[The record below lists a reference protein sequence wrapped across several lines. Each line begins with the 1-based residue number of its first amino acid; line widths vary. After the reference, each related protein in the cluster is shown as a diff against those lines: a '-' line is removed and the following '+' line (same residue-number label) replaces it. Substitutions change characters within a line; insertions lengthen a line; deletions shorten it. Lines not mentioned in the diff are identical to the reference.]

1 MKKLCVAALT
11 LTVCLTLLVS
21 TAAAA
26 GQEVGY
32 TPRAAMAT
40 NNTIVVSNSADT
52 PDAHVVRPAV
62 YKIEGDNY
70 FRLRDLAMLLR
81 GSAREFAVDYDEAA
95 KAVSITSGRPYVPIG
110 GELSGTAAGYGSAVP
125 TNNAVRIDGESA
137 SLTVFKI
144 GGDNYFRLRDL
155 GRALD
160 FYVGY
165 DEHTKIVYIS
175 GAKGYDWANDPDG
188 VPFAAQYVRTN
199 GYRDGVSYPV
209 VTLIDSAAVLRRYYE
224 ANRALYDFSHKETV
238 YSDTT
243 VGFVDAIAGYDEAW
257 FETHQLLLVLLE
269 EGSGSV
275 RHTVTKVTARPAA
288 SINID
293 RLIPEVGTDDMAE
306 WHILIETDRLFD
318 AGKEIEVRLTAK
330 PRA

>member
-1 MKKLCVAALT
+1 MKKLCAAALA
-11 LTVCLTLLVS
+11 LALCFALLVP
-21 TAAAA
+21 AAAA
-26 GQEVGY
+26 GPAIGY
-32 TPRAAMAT
+32 TPRAAKAT
-40 NNTIVVSNSADT
+40 NNTIVVSNSPDV
-52 PDAHVVRPAV
+52 PDAHVVRPAA
-62 YKIEGDNY
+62 YKVEGDNY

-81 GSAREFAVDYDEAA
+81 GSAREFAVDYDVAA
-95 KAVSITSGRPYVPIG
+95 KTVSITSGRTYEPIG
-110 GELSGTAAGYGSAVP
+110 GEMSGTAAGYGSAIP
-125 TNNAVRIDGESA
+125 TNNAIRIDGESA

-155 GRALD
+155 GRALG

-188 VPFAAQYVRTN
+188 IPFTARYIRTN

-209 VTLIDSAAVLRRYYE
+209 VTLIDSAAALRRYYE

-243 VGFVDAIAGYDEAW
+243 VGFVDAIEGYDAAW

-275 RHTVTKVTARPAA
+275 RHAVTKVMAGGEPV
-288 SINID
+288 IEID
-293 RLIPEVGTDDMAE
+293 RLIPEVGTADMAE

-330 PRA
+330 PQP

>member
-1 MKKLCVAALT
+1 MKKRCYSAL
-11 LTVCLTLLVS
+11 LALAVCLALLVP
-21 TAAAA
+21 AAAA
-26 GQEVGY
+26 GLTIGF
-32 TPRAAMAT
+32 TPKAAKAT
-40 NNTIVVSNSADT
+40 NNTIVVSNSTDA

-62 YKIEGDNY
+62 YKIDGDNY

-81 GSAREFAVDYDEAA
+81 GSAREFAVDYDAA
-95 KAVSITSGRPYVPIG
+95 ENTVSITSGRPYEPIG
-110 GELSGTAAGYGSAVP
+110 GELSGTAAGYGSAIP
-125 TNNAVRIDGESA
+125 TNNAIRIDGESA

-155 GRALD
+155 GEALD

-165 DEHTKIVYIS
+165 SEAVKTVYIS
-175 GAKGYDWANDPDG
+175 GARGYEKEEDSG
-188 VPFAAQYVRTN
+188 VAFTAKYVRTN
-199 GYRDGVSYPV
+199 GWHDGVSYPV
-209 VTLIDSAAVLRRYYE
+209 MTLIDSADALARYCE
-224 ANRALYDFSHKETV
+224 ENREKYDFSHKETV
-238 YSDTT
+238 YADTT
-243 VGFVDAIAGYDEAW
+243 VGFVDAIEGYDAAW

-275 RHTVTKVTARPAA
+275 RHAVTKVMAGGEPV
-288 SINID
+288 IEID

-330 PRA
+330 PQP

>member
-1 MKKLCVAALT
+1 MKKLFTAALA
-11 LTVCLTLLVS
+11 LSLCFALLVP
-21 TAAAA
+21 AAAT
-26 GQEVGY
+26 GLGIGF
-32 TPRAAMAT
+32 TPRAAKAT
-40 NNTIVVSNSADT
+40 NNTIVVSNSTDV
-52 PDAHVVRPAV
+52 PDAHEVHPAV
-62 YKIEGDNY
+62 YKIAGDNY

-81 GSAREFAVDYDEAA
+81 GSAREFAVDYDAAA
-95 KAVSITSGRPYVPIG
+95 KTVSITSGRPYVPIG
-110 GELSGTAAGYGSAVP
+110 GELSGAATAIGGAIP
-125 TNNAVRIDGESA
+125 TNNDIRIDGESS

-155 GRALD
+155 GRALG

-188 VPFAAQYVRTN
+188 IPFTARYIRTN

-209 VTLIDSAAVLRRYYE
+209 VTLIDSAAALRRYYE

-275 RHTVTKVTARPAA
+275 RHEVTRVTAGAEPT
-288 SINID
+288 IDID

-306 WHILIETDRLFD
+306 WHILIETDRTFD
-318 AGKEIEVRLTAK
+318 PAGEIAVRLTAK
-330 PRA
+330 NLA